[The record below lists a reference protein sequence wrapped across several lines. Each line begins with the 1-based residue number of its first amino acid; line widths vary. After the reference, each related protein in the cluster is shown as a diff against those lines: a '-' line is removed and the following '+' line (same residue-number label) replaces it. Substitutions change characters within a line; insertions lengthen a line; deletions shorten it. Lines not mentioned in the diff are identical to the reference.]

1 VEAEE
6 VKRRLGNFADRLV
19 PVAGELMR
27 RACSDPDEH
36 LEGCNCSTCRALLG
50 VHAVQNE
57 MEQLIRDL

>member
-6 VKRRLGNFADRLV
+6 VKRRLADFVGRLA

-36 LEGCNCSTCRALLG
+36 LEGCNCSTCRAFLG
-50 VHAVQNE
+50 VHAVQNG